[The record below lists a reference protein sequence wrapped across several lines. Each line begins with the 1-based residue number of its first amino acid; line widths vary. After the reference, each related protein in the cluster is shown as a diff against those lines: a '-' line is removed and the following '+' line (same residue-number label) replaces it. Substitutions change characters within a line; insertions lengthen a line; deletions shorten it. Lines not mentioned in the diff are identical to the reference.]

1 VRAVAAVLVLALPAG
16 ADVELGG
23 RPALRLSAGYD
34 DNLFLDAQQ
43 SGPTQ
48 IRADAIFDIEP
59 RLLGWLESQRHLLTL
74 DAQYLERLT
83 LSNGDLRD
91 AALALGWR
99 SPHFGPIWFS
109 LVGRYEHY
117 ATSAYP
123 EDTFDLGGVDAGL
136 TLQLHWR
143 VALEALYRFAARA
156 YPDPLRNGQLDLD
169 QRAHGALRVRAAR
182 WAQLEAA
189 YTFVHIG
196 SSYPEASLERHR
208 VELSFEATPL
218 PWLTIAA
225 SYAVAP
231 QHLPSGDLGTT
242 MGNLAACPSDNYGPR
257 DDLLQWFDSSITAR
271 PLRWL
276 ELFARYQLL
285 DAHSNNSLCGDYHRN
300 QVLAGVALH
309 WDFVGQFSSRPLL
322 PSINNKRTD
331 RAVTFHHRAPP
342 GRRVEVVGDWNQ
354 WQPQPL
360 VEKSGGLYEGTYIV
374 PPGRHEYGLRV
385 DGQPAEPADAQ
396 AYVPDGFGGRSAVLD
411 VQ

>member
-1 VRAVAAVLVLALPAG
+1 MLALPAG

-43 SGPTQ
+43 SGPAQ

-59 RLLGWLESQRHLLTL
+59 RLFGWLESRRHLFTL

-91 AALALGWR
+91 AGLALGWR
-99 SPHFGPIWFS
+99 SPRWGPIWFS
-109 LVGRYEHY
+109 LGGRYEHY

-123 EDTFDLGGVDAGL
+123 EDTFDLGGADAGV
-136 TLQLHWR
+136 TLQLHRR

-169 QRAHGALRVRAAR
+169 QRARGGLRVQAAR
-182 WAQLEAA
+182 WLQLEAA

-196 SSYPEASLERHR
+196 SNNPQASLERHR
-208 VELSFEATPL
+208 IELSFEATPV

-231 QHLPSGDLGTT
+231 QHLPSGDLGMTT
-242 MGNLAACPSDNYGPR
+242 GMGNMAPCPSDNYGPR
-257 DDLLQWFDSSITAR
+257 DDLLQWFDSSVTAR

-285 DAHSNNSLCGDYHRN
+285 DAHSNNSLCADYHRN
-300 QVLAGVALH
+300 QVLAGVGVR
-309 WDFVGQFSSRPLL
+309 WDFVGHFASRPFL
-322 PSINNKRTD
+322 PTIDKK
-331 RAVTFHHRAPP
+331 RAVTFRHRAPP
-342 GRRVEVVGDWNQ
+342 GRRVEIVGDWSG
-354 WQPQPL
+354 WSPQAL
-360 VEKSGGLYEGTYIV
+360 EERSGGLYEGTYIV
-374 PPGRHEYGLRV
+374 PPGRHEYSLRI

-411 VQ
+411 VR